1 MKHRVSI
8 GVCGLALLHLLAV
21 FVSPEQINAAEVQ
34 GVRIHQAPDYVRVVL
49 DTSQTVRYKVFTLE
63 NPHRVVVDIMQT
75 QGASQFRASKVDT
88 ANSVVK
94 GVRTAHR
101 PNNVYRVVLDVE
113 LKLEPRTTLL
123 NPVAPYGHRLVIDLF
138 GDFPKQQRPESR
150 IAKPADGLRPI
161 LIAIDSGHGGEDPG
175 AIGVGRIQE
184 KHVVA
189 RIAGELKKLL
199 DAEPGFEAMLVRDGD
214 YYVALEKR
222 PRIAREQRA
231 DLFVSIHADAFHNA
245 KVRGASVYT
254 LSEKGASS
262 ETALWLAE
270 RANHS
275 DLIGGVGGVLNLDD
289 KGDLLTSVLL
299 RMSMD
304 YNRSASILAGESV
317 LNALGQVTR
326 LHKKR
331 VEQAGF
337 VVLKSPDIPSILV
350 ETGYISNPY
359 DARNLA
365 SPMYQ
370 KKLAHAIFE
379 GLKVPLVDNPPPGTW
394 LASQPKQTTSSYIIV
409 RGDTLSDIAARHK
422 VSMRSIRQV
431 NKLSNDKILVGQVIL
446 IPAG

>member
-1 MKHRVSI
+1 MMARA
-8 GVCGLALLHLLAV
+8 GLLPLIVV
-21 FVSPEQINAAEVQ
+21 FVSTLQLSAAEIK

-49 DTSQTVRYKVFTLE
+49 DTSETVKYTVFTLE
-63 NPHRVVVDIMQT
+63 NPHRVVIDIRNT
-75 QGASQFRASKVDT
+75 SSSSTFSASKVNT
-88 ANSVVK
+88 ANSVIK
-94 GVRTAHR
+94 RVRTANR
-101 PNNVYRVVLDVE
+101 PNKGYRVVLDVD
-113 LKLEPRTTLL
+113 LKLKPRTTLL

-138 GDFPKQQRPESR
+138 GDFPEQQRPKSR
-150 IAKPADGLRPI
+150 IAKPAEGLRPI

-184 KHVVA
+184 KHVVDKIA
-189 RIAGELKKLL
+189 RELKKLL

-222 PRIAREQRA
+222 RLIARKQRA

-254 LSEKGASS
+254 LSEKGATS

-275 DLIGGVGGVLNLDD
+275 DLIGGVGGVLNLEDKDD
-289 KGDLLTSVLL
+289 LVISVLL
-299 RMSMD
+299 SMSMD
-304 YNRSASILAGESV
+304 HNRSASILAGESV
-317 LNALGQVTR
+317 LNALGGVTR

-350 ETGYISNPY
+350 ETGYISNPS

-365 SPMYQ
+365 SPTFQ
-370 KKLAHAIFE
+370 KKLARAIFQ
-379 GLKVPLVDNPPPGTW
+379 GLKAPLTDNPPPGTW
-394 LASQPKQTTSSYIIV
+394 LASRPRLVTSSYVIV
-409 RGDTLSDIAARHK
+409 RGDTLSDIAERHK
-422 VSMRSIRQV
+422 VSMRSIRKA
-431 NKLSNDKILVGQVIL
+431 NKLSGNKILVGQVIL